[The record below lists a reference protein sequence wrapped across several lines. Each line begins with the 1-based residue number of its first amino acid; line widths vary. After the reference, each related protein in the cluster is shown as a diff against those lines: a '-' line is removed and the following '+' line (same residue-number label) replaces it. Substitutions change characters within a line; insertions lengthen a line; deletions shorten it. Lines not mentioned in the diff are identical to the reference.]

1 MSTVSA
7 TARSLP
13 AALDS
18 DRCQQ
23 CRDDSGNA
31 LDGEIDLSGS
41 SRTAEAEAD
50 GRAGALAR
58 GADRL
63 QHVRDG
69 LTPRRTRRP
78 SRDREIAERHQQS
91 LAFHTVNA
99 DVQVVRQA
107 PLERAVH
114 AHGGDA
120 LTQPVEEATAKPPQT
135 CRFFRQVDAAQLGG
149 CSQPDDAWHIERP
162 GSETVLLPSA
172 ELLRRGRQARVFIF
186 KGDGTTSLWAAKIL
200 GGRRQKV
207 ALYCAPTWRDLSRPL
222 R

>member
-13 AALDS
+13 AAFAS

-23 CRDDSGNA
+23 CPDHSRNA

-41 SRTAEAEAD
+41 SRTAEAEAH

-58 GADRL
+58 GTDRL
-63 QHVRDG
+63 QHVRDS
-69 LTPRRTRRP
+69 LAARRTRGP
-78 SRDREIAERHQQS
+78 SGDREIAERHQQS

-114 AHGGDA
+114 AHGGGA
-120 LTQPVEEATAKPPQT
+120 VTQSVEQAIAKPRQT
-135 CRFFRQVDAAQLGG
+135 CRFFRQLDAAQLGG
-149 CSQPDDAWHIERP
+149 CSEPDDAGDVERAGP
-162 GSETVLLPSA
+162 QAVLLASA
-172 ELLRRGRQARVFIF
+172 ELLRRERQARFHLPKVECATAF
-186 KGDGTTSLWAAKIL
+186 GTVEL
-200 GGRRQKV
+200 
-207 ALYCAPTWRDLSRPL
+207 
-222 R
+222 